1 MVHMADAGLKS
12 LYSNQLGG
20 HHMVLDASL
29 IFWILVSAAGILF
42 AIGMIK
48 KSWKAFLWSG
58 LTIFPPAIYF
68 FGAENWFML
77 IVLVPLIPCGI
88 AFIMAKNRVTD

>member
-1 MVHMADAGLKS
+1 
-12 LYSNQLGG
+12 
-20 HHMVLDASL
+20 MVLDASL

-48 KSWKAFLWSG
+48 KSWKAFLWCG
-58 LTIFPPAIYF
+58 LTIFLPAIYF

-77 IVLVPLIPCGI
+77 LGLVPLIPFGF
-88 AFIMAKNRVTD
+88 AFIIAKNRITD